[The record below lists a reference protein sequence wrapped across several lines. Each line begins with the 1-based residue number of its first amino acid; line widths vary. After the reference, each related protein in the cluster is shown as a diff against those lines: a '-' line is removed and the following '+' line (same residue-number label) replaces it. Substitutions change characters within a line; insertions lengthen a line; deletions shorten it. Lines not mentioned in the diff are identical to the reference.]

1 MSVPQSLRWDE
12 RCLRSFPVRRH
23 KEEETEREG
32 ECVCVCEQ
40 QREREGGREEVT
52 SPGFVLGSYLRL
64 EPVVAIQ
71 MQED

>member
-1 MSVPQSLRWDE
+1 M
-12 RCLRSFPVRRH
+12 RRH